1 VEDTIPKK
9 AVAEP
14 CNKASTSFY
23 MALVNVR
30 DEVYSIA

>member
-1 VEDTIPKK
+1 VEDTKPEK

-14 CNKASTSFY
+14 CNKASTSFH